1 MIQLKFIW
9 ALTRCIISI
18 TWFNIRIPKAK
29 NFVGST
35 NETQQDNSLLFVVGS
50 GSSINHLRED
60 DWAFI
65 GKNRAIGVNDLVM
78 HPWVFHQYALEVFH
92 DESKFEDRI
101 QKYVDRF
108 GSNKLNMPALTIKGV
123 ATSRVILA
131 LRRVLERGVLADM
144 EKSVHIHF
152 PLTVQARNMD
162 EFLRYWQ
169 LYEMFVPTFLKSRIF
184 LNQSSTVIRM
194 IMGNINTDARNIV
207 VIGVDL
213 GGPYFWEES
222 ELSGGSTR
230 WKHGNGPHITN
241 SGEFG
246 IEGILE
252 GLEDRLEAS
261 AGKHLIWLRKE
272 DLAAGDSLQKL
283 VKERSQ

>member
-1 MIQLKFIW
+1 MIQLRFIW

-29 NFVGST
+29 KFAGST
-35 NETQQDNSLLFVVGS
+35 KETEQDNSLLFVVGS
-50 GSSINHLRED
+50 GRSINHLGED

-78 HPWVFHQYALEVFH
+78 HPGVFEQYALEVFH

-108 GSNKLNMPALTIKGV
+108 RDNKLKIPTLSLKGV
-123 ATSRVILA
+123 ATSRVIIA
-131 LRRVLERGVLADM
+131 LRRVLRSGMLEGM
-144 EKSVHIHF
+144 ENRIHIHF
-152 PLTVQARNMD
+152 PLTIRARNVED
-162 EFLRYWQ
+162 FFRYWQ

-194 IMGNINTDARNIV
+194 IMGNLRTVARDIV

-213 GGPYFWEES
+213 GGPYFWEKS
-222 ELSGGSTR
+222 ELSEGSTR
-230 WKHGNGPHITN
+230 WRHGSGPHITN

-252 GLEDRLEAS
+252 GLEDRLEAYT
-261 AGKHLIWLRKE
+261 GKRLIWLRKE
-272 DLAAGDSLQKL
+272 DLAAGDSLQRL
-283 VKERSQ
+283 VEKRSQ